1 MYLIR
6 ILYTGFH
13 GTLKKSMLGIWE
25 PILDLWESFLALKGK
40 CKILRFYFMPI
51 RVNYGSLGVKF
62 LDYCESTGGLWESIS
77 NLYESIMN
85 LWGSIFVLWE
95 LISGFG
101 NQVRPQEVDDGHL
114 VIDFRP
120 LGVLFGL
127 YRILKMIHIEN
138 LIREFTN
145 KNQCLL

>member
-1 MYLIR
+1 
-6 ILYTGFH
+6 
-13 GTLKKSMLGIWE
+13 
-25 PILDLWESFLALKGK
+25 
-40 CKILRFYFMPI
+40 MPV
-51 RVNYGSLGVKF
+51 RVNYGSLGVNF
-62 LDYCESTGGLWESIS
+62 FDYCESTGGLWESIS

-101 NQVRPQEVDDGHL
+101 NQVRPQEVNDGYL
-114 VIDFRP
+114 VIDFGP

-127 YRILKMIHIEN
+127 YRIKKMIDIDN